1 MMTLTIRALVST
13 TLLFVLLTPELRA
26 ADIPPAYRNA
36 VRQTGLPAEIP
47 YAIALTESRRSL
59 GDNRERPWPWTLN
72 IQGKGFFF
80 PTREAALAKLK
91 AVLAAGIRNVDI
103 GLLQINWRAH
113 HDRLKTPENALDP
126 YANLQAGI
134 AILFDEIRATGD
146 LWRAIGQYHSHTP
159 ARSARYAA
167 RVARN
172 LIGVYSNQLTP
183 NGYAS
188 RRGASNI
195 TRIASND

>member
-1 MMTLTIRALVST
+1 MIASTIRAL
-13 TLLFVLLTPELRA
+13 LLFGTFLSPLACQA
-26 ADIPPAYRNA
+26 ADIPPAYRKA
-36 VRQTGLPAEIP
+36 VRHTGLPAEIA

-59 GDNRERPWPWTLN
+59 GDSRERPWPWTLN
-72 IQGKGFFF
+72 IQGKGYFF
-80 PTREAALAKLK
+80 PTRAAALAKLK
-91 AVLAAGIRNVDI
+91 ASLAAGIRNVDI
-103 GLLQINWRAH
+103 GLMQINWRVH
-113 HDRLKTPENALDP
+113 HKRLGSPEKALDP
-126 YANLQAGI
+126 YFNLQTGL
-134 AILFDEIRATGD
+134 AILFEEIRATGD

-159 ARSARYAA
+159 ARAGDYAT